1 MGGSPKKKA
10 DAEDSQSAENRQEP
24 PAEEAEE
31 GYHRDRRSSN
41 TTEGLRRMTPHGR
54 WPRRLG
60 SIILA
65 ALALAAGPGCLSF
78 VHSLDLPPREQMI
91 PGEAIPTPCRNHVHV
106 FLIHGMDPLDLA
118 NLAGLTEYIH
128 QLGYIKTHYGQL
140 YHLWE
145 FKKEIRRVHKDDPKA
160 RFVLIGFSFGANM
173 VREIA
178 NAVKGDGIVID
189 LLVYLGGNT
198 LENNAETQPGHVLHV
213 VNILA
218 AGCIWNGTTM
228 DRADNRHFTNVWHF
242 GSPTHPKTR
251 EMLAN
256 ELALVAARVPYVESP
271 PPYRP
276 ELEQAPQP
284 RRLRPDL
291 GRNPST
297 ELPAEWSFLSPRSA
311 YKEAP
316 ARELARPK
324 PSTSAKRIPFSMIE
338 P

>member
-1 MGGSPKKKA
+1 
-10 DAEDSQSAENRQEP
+10 
-24 PAEEAEE
+24 
-31 GYHRDRRSSN
+31 
-41 TTEGLRRMTPHGR
+41 MTQQGR

-60 SIILA
+60 LIL
-65 ALALAAGPGCLSF
+65 LATLCLATGQGCLSF
-78 VHSLDLPPREQMI
+78 VHSLDLPPKEQLAS
-91 PGEAIPTPCRNHVHV
+91 GEALPSPCRNHVHI

-118 NLAGLTEYIH
+118 NLNGLTEYIR

-145 FKKEIRRVHKDDPKA
+145 FKKELRRVHKEDPQA

-173 VREIA
+173 VRELA
-178 NAVKGDGIVID
+178 NAVKDDDIVID

-198 LENNAETQPGHVLHV
+198 LENTQETQPEHVLHV

-251 EMLAN
+251 ELLAH
-256 ELALVAARVPYVESP
+256 ELAVVAARVPFIDKTP
-271 PPYRP
+271 PPRP
-276 ELEQAPQP
+276 ELEEAPRP
-284 RRLRPDL
+284 RPLNMDQVRKMSSDL
-291 GRNPST
+291 SS
-297 ELPAEWSFLSPRSA
+297 EWTFLNSRSA
-311 YKEAP
+311 YGEPPPPEMAQP
-316 ARELARPK
+316 AQTN
-324 PSTSAKRIPFSMIE
+324 SVKRVPFSVL

>member
-1 MGGSPKKKA
+1 
-10 DAEDSQSAENRQEP
+10 
-24 PAEEAEE
+24 
-31 GYHRDRRSSN
+31 
-41 TTEGLRRMTPHGR
+41 MTQQGR

-60 SIILA
+60 MMCLA
-65 ALALAAGPGCLSF
+65 ALALATGQGCLSF
-78 VHSLDLPPREQMI
+78 VHSLDLPPKEQMVSGESI
-91 PGEAIPTPCRNHVHV
+91 PAPCRHHVHI

-145 FKKEIRRVHKDDPKA
+145 FKKELRRVHQDDPQA

-173 VREIA
+173 VRELA
-178 NAVKGDGIVID
+178 NAVKDDGIIID

-198 LENNAETQPGHVLHV
+198 LENDEQTQPAHVLHV

-251 EMLAN
+251 QLLSH
-256 ELALVAARVPYVESP
+256 ELAVVAARVPYVETP

-276 ELEQAPQP
+276 ELEELP
-284 RRLRPDL
+284 RPRPLRPNPA
-291 GRNPST
+291 RNTPT
-297 ELPAEWSFLSPRSA
+297 ELAPEWTFLSPRSA
-311 YKEAP
+311 YREAP
-316 ARELARPK
+316 TQELARP
-324 PSTSAKRIPFSMIE
+324 PQSTSAKRVPFSMI